1 MTLTITTRRMATT
14 LVAATATTL
23 ALLPAAQAA
32 EFTTARDC
40 VDADN
45 VWVYVEYGED
55 SDKEPTGACATEFS
69 NGFEALE
76 SAGFEATYSESDFG
90 RFITGI
96 DGVAPTWTEET
107 PFYWSYWNGTVAEDY
122 TVAYESYMVGA
133 SISTPEAGTVE
144 AWSVS
149 DGSVAPALDQLPA
162 PEPQPEPEP
171 KEESSAAGSS
181 EGGILGRLL
190 GMLGG
195 AFATLQSWLLS
206 IPGLFSS

>member
-1 MTLTITTRRMATT
+1 MNTTTRRMATT

-23 ALLPAAQAA
+23 ALLPVAQAA

-55 SDKEPTGACATEFS
+55 SEKEPTGACATEFG

-76 SAGFEATYSESDFG
+76 SAGFEVTYSESEFG
-90 RFITGI
+90 RFLTGI
-96 DGVAPTWTEET
+96 DGVAPTWTPEN
-107 PFYWSYWNGTVAEDY
+107 PIFWSYWNGTVAENY
-122 TVAYESYMVGA
+122 TIAYEAYQVGA
-133 SISTPEAGTVE
+133 SISTPEAGSVE

-149 DGSVAPALDQLPA
+149 DGSVAPALTQLPA
-162 PEPQPEPEP
+162 PDEV
-171 KEESSAAGSS
+171 SSSVGSS
-181 EGGILGRLL
+181 QGGVLGGLL

-195 AFATLQSWLLS
+195 FFAALQSGLLS
-206 IPGLFSS
+206 ILGLSS

>member
-1 MTLTITTRRMATT
+1 MNTTTRRMATT

-76 SAGFEATYSESDFG
+76 SAGFEVTYSESDFG
-90 RFITGI
+90 RFLTGI
-96 DGVAPTWTEET
+96 DGVAPTWTAEN
-107 PFYWSYWNGTVAEDY
+107 PVFWSYWNGTVAEDY
-122 TVAYESYMVGA
+122 SVAYESYMVGA

-149 DGSVAPALDQLPA
+149 DGSVAPALVQLPA
-162 PEPQPEPEP
+162 PVEA
-171 KEESSAAGSS
+171 SSSVGSS
-181 EGGILGRLL
+181 QGGVLGGLLGRL
-190 GMLGG
+190 GG
-195 AFATLQSWLLS
+195 IFAALQS
-206 IPGLFSS
+206 GLFSILGLSS

>member
-1 MTLTITTRRMATT
+1 MATT

-23 ALLPAAQAA
+23 ALLPVAQAA

-55 SDKEPTGACATEFS
+55 SEKEPTGACATEFG

-76 SAGFEATYSESDFG
+76 SAGFEVTYSESDFG
-90 RFITGI
+90 RFLTGI
-96 DGVAPTWTEET
+96 DGVAPTWTEEN
-107 PFYWSYWNGTVAEDY
+107 PIFWSYWNGTVAQDY
-122 TVAYESYMVGA
+122 TVTYESSTVGA
-133 SISTPEAGTVE
+133 SISTPEAGSVE

-149 DGSVAPALDQLPA
+149 DGSVAPALTQLPEQVEA
-162 PEPQPEPEP
+162 
-171 KEESSAAGSS
+171 SSSVGSS
-181 EGGILGRLL
+181 QGGVLGGLL

-195 AFATLQSWLLS
+195 FFAALQSGLLS
-206 IPGLFSS
+206 ILGLSS